1 MTLEDHCS
9 LAVND
14 KRRRANRKWG
24 RCKARRQLSS
34 ARWLVLLEPAQ
45 RRMLLIAKAIST
57 HCCVLLATAA
67 APVLDLDG
75 GLLAALT

>member
-1 MTLEDHCS
+1 MTLEEYRS
-9 LAVND
+9 LAVAG
-14 KRRRANRKWG
+14 KRHRANRKWG

-34 ARWLVLLEPAQ
+34 ARWWVLLEPAQ

-67 APVLDLDG
+67 PVFDLDG
-75 GLLAALT
+75 GLIAAWS